1 MHVDCEVVLE
11 LPLMEKVAPPDAD
24 FPRNTGL
31 TKPITVLVVEDDEE
45 AAFMAQIWLTQAG
58 DGQFRMEWSASLRQA
73 MARLGRPGIDVVLL
87 DLGMPELNGY
97 RSCRA
102 LTTFMKD
109 NLPVVI
115 FTSDD
120 RDETRDLTLG
130 YGVTEYLLK
139 YKTSP
144 AQLRQALRNAVLG

>member
-1 MHVDCEVVLE
+1 MLIGSADRAKISTVFSHISSNAGRYGGMHVDCEVVLE

-87 DLGMPELNGY
+87 DLGMPEL
-97 RSCRA
+97 
-102 LTTFMKD
+102 
-109 NLPVVI
+109 
-115 FTSDD
+115 
-120 RDETRDLTLG
+120 
-130 YGVTEYLLK
+130 
-139 YKTSP
+139 
-144 AQLRQALRNAVLG
+144 